1 MDENYIARIRFI
13 KNTSIVSLA
22 FFFTLFGWQLF
33 VLISGNYP
41 EHIMPMVKIF
51 NGTEQALPV
60 AYSWTI
66 RLAALT
72 IVGLLASLI
81 ACIVVGRYFRA
92 IEPSKLKP

>member
-13 KNTSIVSLA
+13 KNTSILSLA
-22 FFFTLFGWQLF
+22 FFSALLVWQLF

-51 NGTEQALPV
+51 NGTQQALPV

-66 RLAALT
+66 RLAVLT

-81 ACIVVGRYFRA
+81 AWIGAERYFRA
-92 IEPSKLKP
+92 IEPSKLNP

>member
-1 MDENYIARIRFI
+1 MNENYTARIRFI
-13 KNTSIVSLA
+13 KNTAIVSLA
-22 FFFTLFGWQLF
+22 FFSVLLGWQLF
-33 VLISGNYP
+33 VLVSGNYP

-81 ACIVVGRYFRA
+81 AWIAAGRYFRA